1 MTTSLRGQARATG
14 QCSIRSRNGIPILDE
29 TYEYWVISNNINDTH
44 VDVYATTGLPTVG
57 VTSSPSGTGICNSKS
72 CSRDATNQFLWKVVC
87 TFSTEVDERQ
97 SSYNPG
103 TDPTAWVPVYE
114 TKFERLQESVN
125 TDRNGVAIAN
135 SAGQMFPTGMT
146 ISRFIPLWT
155 IFQFEAS
162 TVTDEQIIDR
172 NETVNNGTFRGRAA
186 NTLLLTVDSS
196 VIGYYYGARRR
207 LTSYTIRYNRKN
219 WKHKRLDVGEA
230 YLQGGVLKPYTIDGR
245 LVMGNLNGSGGKS
258 ADGVA
263 AAIRE
268 FDQYPAISFSFLRT

>member
-14 QCSIRSRNGIPILDE
+14 QCSIRSRNGVPVLDE
-29 TYEYWVISNNINDTH
+29 TYEYWVVSNNISDTH
-44 VDVYATTGLPTVG
+44 VNVYATTGLPTVG
-57 VTSSPSGTGICNSKS
+57 VTASPSGTGICNSKS
-72 CSRDATNQFLWKVVC
+72 CSRDATNQFLWKVIC

-97 SSYNPG
+97 SSYDPG

-146 ISRFIPLWT
+146 ISRFIPVWT

-230 YLQGGVLKPYTIDGR
+230 YLQAGVLKPYTIEGR
-245 LVMGNLNGSGGKS
+245 LVMGNLNGSGGKA

-263 AAIRE
+263 PSIRE